1 MPSPKCRLWGGGVA
15 KKRRKQRTTRWHF
28 RVNYLAG
35 NYIRVGRVYN
45 EAGYPADIIR
55 YQIKSS
61 EPSGDVDYA
70 CTVDEALLLA
80 NGLIEA
86 VGREMATRTEEIRKL
101 FHA

>member
-1 MPSPKCRLWGGGVA
+1 M
-15 KKRRKQRTTRWHF
+15 KKRRKQRTTRWHY

-35 NYIRVGRVYN
+35 NYIRVGRVHN

-61 EPSGDVDYA
+61 EPSGDADYA
-70 CTVDEALLLA
+70 CTLDEALVLA

-86 VGREMATRTEEIRKL
+86 VGREVAEKTVGVREL

>member
-1 MPSPKCRLWGGGVA
+1 MA
-15 KKRRKQRTTRWHF
+15 KKRRKQRTTRWYF

-45 EAGYPADIIR
+45 ETHYPADIIR

-61 EPSGDVDYA
+61 EPGGDADFA
-70 CTVDEALLLA
+70 CTVDEALVLA

-86 VGREMATRTEEIRKL
+86 VGREMAAKSEGVRKL